1 MNSQK
6 TIYRHYF
13 DKKLKTL
20 SPKVIADC
28 ISMLRDYLGITPYP
42 EQVKAAKLLYKQNIV
57 DQKTGEGKTISI
69 LLAALFILRDHRR
82 LYISTANE
90 YLAKRDWKYS
100 LKLLSDLGYE
110 SIFIPDSIGITE
122 DEYKRGDIFY
132 ATGQALIFDYLRGVR
147 ADYDFALLDEIDYT
161 LVECAGNS
169 FSVSDSSEEV
179 FFPVNL
185 YEMVKE
191 VADFFEPS
199 FTIGTTPKADILF
212 DLQYQSDVIVNTSE
226 KKVSLT
232 ERGYNLLEELCSD
245 FLQNPD
251 FLEVLLATL
260 TAKFLYHEGV
270 DYIIE
275 DDKLTIVDFHSGRK
289 TPNSNYEV
297 ALHTA
302 IEVKEGLAVKAKA
315 VFSNT
320 CSYTVF
326 FSLFKSLSGIS
337 GTASYVP
344 FDFNKLYAKNTV
356 KVSEHI
362 RNKREEIYE
371 YLPTDEDRLKRI
383 YEIAET
389 CDTPLLIVTDSD
401 KRSQLIASS
410 LSTLEK
416 RVILLDNYNLDQE
429 QYLLDELKESDAVL
443 ISSKIVGRGT
453 DITVSE
459 KFGGLTLVLSIRF
472 PSVRAERQ
480 IIGRT
485 ARNGRRGKCYIITSR
500 DDPIFDRNPFKKA
513 PFNESTIRK
522 IQGLSESK
530 DFEARKLTYI
540 ITKLFHI
547 HSESIEGILSGFA
560 DTDQMYSYLGEE
572 QHGERILISDAM
584 RRLLLH
590 DYRAL
595 RPWYQGQF
603 LQYTYSMSSLL
614 FKEDSFNEMNK
625 NYILMSKDITKETI
639 RVFLK
644 QIGSM

>member
-1 MNSQK
+1 MNS
-6 TIYRHYF
+6 TEAIYRNYF

-69 LLAALFILRDHRR
+69 LLAALFILRDHRK

-100 LKLLSDLGYE
+100 LNLLSDLGYE
-110 SIFIPDSIGITE
+110 SVFIPDSIGITE

-147 ADYDFALLDEIDYT
+147 VDYDFALLDEIDYT

-185 YEMVKE
+185 YKMTKE
-191 VADFFEPS
+191 IADRFEPS

-232 ERGYNLLEELCSD
+232 ERGYNLLEELSSD

-302 IEVKEGLAVKAKA
+302 IEVKEGLDVKAKA

-410 LSTLEK
+410 LSTIEK

-513 PFNESTIRK
+513 RFNESTIRK

-530 DFEARKLTYI
+530 DFETRKLTYI

-560 DTDQMYSYLGEE
+560 DTGQMYSYLGEE
-572 QHGERILISDAM
+572 QHGENILISDAM

-625 NYILMSKDITKETI
+625 SYILMSKDIAKETI
-639 RVFLK
+639 RVFLN

>member
-1 MNSQK
+1 MNS
-6 TIYRHYF
+6 TEAIYRNYF

-69 LLAALFILRDHRR
+69 LLAALFILRDHRK

-100 LKLLSDLGYE
+100 LNLLSDLGYE
-110 SIFIPDSIGITE
+110 SVFIPDSIGITE

-147 ADYDFALLDEIDYT
+147 VDYDFALLDEIDYT

-185 YEMVKE
+185 YKMTKE
-191 VADFFEPS
+191 IADRFEPS

-212 DLQYQSDVIVNTSE
+212 DLQYQSDVIENPSE

-232 ERGYNLLEELCSD
+232 ERGYNLLEELSSD

-302 IEVKEGLAVKAKA
+302 IEVKEGLDVKAKA

-389 CDTPLLIVTDSD
+389 CVTPLLIVTDSD

-410 LSTLEK
+410 LSTIEK

-513 PFNESTIRK
+513 RFNESTIRK

-530 DFEARKLTYI
+530 DFETRKLTYI

-560 DTDQMYSYLGEE
+560 DTGQMYSYLGEE
-572 QHGERILISDAM
+572 QHGENILISDAM

-625 NYILMSKDITKETI
+625 SYILMSKDIAKETI
-639 RVFLK
+639 RVFLN

>member
-1 MNSQK
+1 MNS
-6 TIYRHYF
+6 TEAIYRNYF

-69 LLAALFILRDHRR
+69 LLAALFILRDHRK

-100 LKLLSDLGYE
+100 LNLLSDLGYE
-110 SIFIPDSIGITE
+110 SVFIPDSIGITE

-147 ADYDFALLDEIDYT
+147 VDYDFALLDEIDYT

-185 YEMVKE
+185 YKMTKE
-191 VADFFEPS
+191 IADRFEPS

-232 ERGYNLLEELCSD
+232 ERGYNLLEELSSD

-302 IEVKEGLAVKAKA
+302 IEVKEGLDVKAKA

-389 CDTPLLIVTDSD
+389 CVTPLLIVTDSD

-410 LSTLEK
+410 LSTIEK

-513 PFNESTIRK
+513 RFNESTIRK

-530 DFEARKLTYI
+530 DFETRKLTYI

-560 DTDQMYSYLGEE
+560 DTGQMYSYLGEE
-572 QHGERILISDAM
+572 QHGENILISDAM

-625 NYILMSKDITKETI
+625 SYILMSKDIAKETI
-639 RVFLK
+639 RVFLN